1 MIKIGNGWIDL
12 VKKAIIPA
20 AGYGT
25 RGLPIT
31 KVLPKEMFP
40 VGLKPAIHYV
50 LEEAI
55 ESGIEQILIIVSK
68 KKNMIVDYF
77 DKSLEHEAFLKKVNK
92 HHLINII
99 EVPSVPI
106 HYIRQPYAKG
116 LGDAIR
122 LGKSFI
128 GNEPFAVLL
137 PDDIFLSDNEPA
149 LKQLV
154 NQYNKFKKSIIG
166 IKEVEES
173 KLKHYGVI
181 SGGKKGKELFKIDDI
196 VEKPSENAPSNY
208 AVIGRYVFSPLI
220 LSILD
225 DKQPLLD
232 GELQLTDAI
241 KDLLSQEECFGK
253 VVEGE
258 RFDIGIYEEYLNLI
272 NTIQQAKNKDK

>member
-1 MIKIGNGWIDL
+1 M

-40 VGLKPAIHYV
+40 IGLKPAIHYV
-50 LEEAI
+50 VEEAI
-55 ESGIEQILIIVSK
+55 ESGIEQILMIVSK

-77 DKSLEHEAFLKKVNK
+77 DESLELEAFLERENK
-92 HHLINII
+92 HHLIDI
-99 EVPSVPI
+99 VPVPTIPI

-137 PDDIFLSDNEPA
+137 PDDIMLSKKEPA
-149 LKQLV
+149 LKQLI
-154 NQYNKFKKSIIG
+154 NEYNIYGKTIIG
-166 IKEVEES
+166 IKEEEDS

-181 SGGKKGKELFKIDDI
+181 SGNEKNEGLFKLDNII
-196 VEKPSENAPSNY
+196 EKPCQNAPSNF
-208 AVIGRYVFSPLI
+208 AVIGRYIFSPAI
-220 LSILD
+220 LSILEN
-225 DKQPLLD
+225 KQKLSRE
-232 GELQLTDAI
+232 GELQFTDAI
-241 KDLLSQEECFGK
+241 KDLLSEEECFGK
-253 VVEGE
+253 VVNSR
-258 RFDIGIYEEYLNLI
+258 RFDIGLNKEYVDLI
-272 NTIQQAKNKDK
+272 NEIERLNKENIFPN

>member
-1 MIKIGNGWIDL
+1 M

-50 LEEAI
+50 VEEAI
-55 ESGIEQILIIVSK
+55 ESGIEQILMIVSK

-77 DKSLEHEAFLKKVNK
+77 DESLELETFLERENK
-92 HHLINII
+92 HHLIDILP
-99 EVPSVPI
+99 VPSIPI

-122 LGKSFI
+122 LGKYFI
-128 GNEPFAVLL
+128 GDEPFAVLL
-137 PDDIFLSDNEPA
+137 PDDILLSNKEPA

-181 SGGKKGKELFKIDDI
+181 SGEAKGEELFKLDDI
-196 VEKPSENAPSNY
+196 VEKPSKNAPSNY
-208 AVIGRYVFSPLI
+208 AVIGRYVFSPAI
-220 LSILD
+220 LSLL
-225 DKQPLLD
+225 DKQQPSV
-232 GELQLTDAI
+232 GEELQLTDAI

-253 VVEGE
+253 VVEGK
-258 RFDIGIYEEYLNLI
+258 RFDIGIYEEYLNLV
-272 NTIQQAKNKDK
+272 NTIQQAKNKKK